1 MIPLSYI
8 SPFHQF
14 FMDKITHDKPDD
26 QPEGKRQCKLSDKPV
41 EESAPESTKEL
52 IKELAKKITT
62 EDEHTPEPK
71 TDEEFVKEDAK
82 EKAAKERLHDKYYD
96 GNKLYPRWIIF
107 HGQKTFLSP
116 PWDDGQY
123 YYSPREFRGMWPWQ
137 IRRKDEDKEI
147 Y

>member
-1 MIPLSYI
+1 MIPLSHI

-14 FMDKITHDKPDD
+14 FMDKITREKPDD

-62 EDEHTPEPK
+62 
-71 TDEEFVKEDAK
+71 EDAK

-137 IRRKDEDKEI
+137 IRRKDEDKEK